1 MIRMSYPDHGSVD
14 ERIVRAGAI
23 FFCMLLTGLV
33 AHVRFVRA
41 DEASDRRRL
50 IEQQIQELEREA
62 QTFDQ
67 SVQQAQGE
75 VRTLANE
82 KKILENEAR
91 RREVEVRRLT
101 LVIRKVVLEIQQKS
115 ATISVLSKKIETSR
129 EALGAS
135 LFFLYTADQ
144 DNALTILMKH
154 RNLSDFF
161 TSVNNLNKVQSTI
174 KTTLETFK
182 DDRSLLEAEKEDL
195 QNSQEEQEGLRA
207 LQEVERR
214 ALTQKKA
221 QKEELLRLT
230 KGKEEIFQ
238 KLLTS
243 KKKDIASLR
252 TQLFYLEKTGITA
265 EDALRL
271 ADNAARRA
279 GIRTAFLLALLEVET
294 GKQFEDGTIT
304 VGTNLGT
311 GNWKRDLYDCY
322 VNLGKRGAAEAE
334 KAAFFKITNSLGFNP
349 DAMRVSRKPDYGCGG
364 AMGQAQFLPT
374 TWLRFASRVATLTGH
389 NPPSPWSAEDAF
401 TAAAI
406 FLADAGAD
414 SKNAAGEIAAAKTY
428 ISGNPSCSRSICR
441 YYSNRILALSHE
453 IDRIL

>member
-1 MIRMSYPDHGSVD
+1 MTRMSSSYHGEAVG
-14 ERIVRAGAI
+14 RVVRGGAI
-23 FFCMLLTGLV
+23 FFCLLLAGFFAPVHLV
-33 AHVRFVRA
+33 HA
-41 DEASDRRRL
+41 DDTSDRRRV
-50 IEQQIQELEREA
+50 IEQQIQELERQA
-62 QTFDQ
+62 QAFDAG
-67 SVQQAQGE
+67 VQQAQSE
-75 VRTLANE
+75 AHTLANE
-82 KKILENEAR
+82 KKILENQTRQHEL
-91 RREVEVRRLT
+91 EIKRLT

-115 ATISVLSKKIETSR
+115 ATITVLSQKIETSR
-129 EALGAS
+129 QALGAS
-135 LFFLYTADQ
+135 LFFLYSADQ

-174 KTTLETFK
+174 KTTLGTFK
-182 DDRSLLEAEKEDL
+182 DDRSLLEAEKADL

-214 ALTQKKA
+214 ALAQKKA

-230 KGKEEIFQ
+230 KGKEDLFQ

-265 EDALRL
+265 EDALRI
-271 ADNAARRA
+271 ADSAARRA

-294 GKQFEDGTIT
+294 GKQFEDGAIT

-322 VNLGKRGAAEAE
+322 INLGKRTAAEAE
-334 KAAFFKITNSLGFNP
+334 KAAFFKITNGLGLNP
-349 DAMRVSRKPDYGCGG
+349 DTMPVSRKPDYGCGG
-364 AMGQAQFLPT
+364 AMGAAQFLPT
-374 TWLRFASRVATLTGH
+374 TWLRFSGRVATLTGH
-389 NPPSPWSAEDAF
+389 STPNPWSAEDAF

-414 SKNAAGEIAAAKTY
+414 AKNTAGEIAAAKTY

-441 YYSNRILALSHE
+441 YYSNRILALSKD